1 MLMSAAP
8 HRIVA
13 VLAVLA
19 VNVRC
24 TGEISDALPGG
35 PGPEVEQCV
44 AGPLLPSATPL
55 ALLSPDQYLR
65 SVRAVLADNAIQA
78 ELDPVAGDTLTQI
91 ATEKLAAAAEA
102 IVARPS
108 FATLRAGICGG
119 RAPTACADDFIASFA
134 RRLFRRPASTEELAW
149 LRDRFD
155 KAATDLGADDALNV
169 VAEIILQAPQTLYLR
184 VDGIPGEGDLRFLDG
199 YERAGRLAF
208 FLWDGAPDDALLE
221 AAAQG
226 LGDDEALRAQ
236 VDRMLTDPRAREP
249 MVQRFVDWLE
259 LDGSNL
265 HTPLEQTRT
274 NPDKFPADSE
284 SLRAAMRI
292 ETEALVE
299 RALFERDGSIDW
311 LLNTRDAYVNGELAD
326 LYGVAH
332 LAEDPATFVW
342 TELPA
347 SERAGLFTRAAFLSL
362 YANPNV
368 QSPIKRGAFLVKRTL
383 CVALGDPPPNVDD
396 RPIEGGASPGVVTS
410 TREAVTNKTKDASCS
425 PCHAFLNPFGY
436 ALGTYD
442 ALGAF
447 ATSETVN
454 ASDGTPHQFSIDA
467 AVTLPGGE
475 AGLAVNGPVELS
487 DYLANNEEVYQCF
500 AKRWFGSAFARAPSR
515 DEECALRVM
524 GAELASSKRLGDFI
538 VALVRSEA
546 FTQTRVAEQP

>member
-1 MLMSAAP
+1 M
-8 HRIVA
+8 
-13 VLAVLA
+13 LAVLA

-425 PCHAFLNPFGY
+425 ACHAFLNPFGY